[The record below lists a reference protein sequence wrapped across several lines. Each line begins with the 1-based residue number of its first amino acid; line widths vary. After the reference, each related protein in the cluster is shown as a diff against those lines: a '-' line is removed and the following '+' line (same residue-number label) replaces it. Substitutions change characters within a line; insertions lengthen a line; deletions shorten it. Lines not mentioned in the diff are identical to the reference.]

1 MDSIWNRGVI
11 KYLQT
16 KWFSTKD
23 MHDAMVPILGDDDQ
37 SLSTVLKWTAEFSRE
52 RKTLENY
59 PKSGYPTTD
68 STEVNIDRVYH
79 MMMKDR
85 PLTRNKMADF
95 IGISWDTWE
104 YSTHWPWRD
113 KCFWS
118 VRATSSDTWTKSL
131 TSRQNLTLFEAGF
144 IQRSLNSDDCCVH
157 HFDPENREKRKSMP
171 L

>member
-1 MDSIWNRGVI
+1 
-11 KYLQT
+11 
-16 KWFSTKD
+16 

-95 IGISWDTWE
+95 IGIS
-104 YSTHWPWRD
+104 
-113 KCFWS
+113 
-118 VRATSSDTWTKSL
+118 
-131 TSRQNLTLFEAGF
+131 
-144 IQRSLNSDDCCVH
+144 
-157 HFDPENREKRKSMP
+157 
-171 L
+171 